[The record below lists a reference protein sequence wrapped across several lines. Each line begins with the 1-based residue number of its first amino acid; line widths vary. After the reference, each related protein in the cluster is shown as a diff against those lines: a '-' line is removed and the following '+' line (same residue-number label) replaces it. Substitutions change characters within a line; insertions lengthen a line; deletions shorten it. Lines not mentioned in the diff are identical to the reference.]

1 MNSCNEI
8 FKKRLNNSASDTL
21 NNIGGPYLSVR
32 SETVSSSMFTG
43 KTLIQKNEYHSFS
56 VRKDAKD
63 IEKIILRL
71 CEKLGWKTAESAAK
85 KLKLPSEK
93 LLVIPKGPVHSANKT
108 DLKKLLRSGLILS
121 KCSEN
126 YYNPDSPMIFTLNRL
141 HRNIELIKIN
151 INNYYEMD

>member
-1 MNSCNEI
+1 MEKYEIVRLKNSGT
-8 FKKRLNNSASDTL
+8 DVL
-21 NNIGGPYLSVR
+21 NNIGGPHSSVR
-32 SETVSSSMFTG
+32 TETVSSNIFTN
-43 KTLIQKNEYHSFS
+43 KCLKVKNESIVFS
-56 VRKDAKD
+56 VKQNKTNV
-63 IEKIILRL
+63 ENLILRM
-71 CEKLGWKTAESAAK
+71 CKKLGWKNAEIAAK
-85 KLKLPSEK
+85 KLKLPAEK
-93 LLVIPKGPVHSANKT
+93 LLVIPNGPVPSANKT